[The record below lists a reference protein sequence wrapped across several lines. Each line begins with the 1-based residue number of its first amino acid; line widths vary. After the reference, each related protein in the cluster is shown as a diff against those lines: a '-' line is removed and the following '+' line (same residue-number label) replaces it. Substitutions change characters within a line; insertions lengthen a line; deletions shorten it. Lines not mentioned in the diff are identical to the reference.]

1 VKWYLDT
8 IQRFLAERIFS
19 ALIIRLMKKFPLSLS
34 SALIAGALFL
44 GACGSSKASSPA
56 SDSTP
61 VETTVGAETTVAAPT
76 ETPAPS
82 ESPTVPEGAT
92 TVASEAAATTV
103 AGVAPAAASASQ
115 DAVAA
120 MAAALGITDKKDL
133 DCITSKI
140 DPTAAPAA
148 GGVDPN
154 LIKALITCQP
164 PALVDAAKGSLV
176 IRLPNATPEQIDCVA
191 RASLK
196 VLGESDGDVLSAL
209 TGGATSLPPE
219 LQSKFLETAKPCGLS
234 EDDLKKATA

>member
-1 VKWYLDT
+1 
-8 IQRFLAERIFS
+8 
-19 ALIIRLMKKFPLSLS
+19 MKKFPLALS

-56 SDSTP
+56 ADSTTAQSTAA
-61 VETTVGAETTVAAPT
+61 VETTVAGAST
-76 ETPAPS
+76 ETSAPS

-92 TVASEAAATTV
+92 TVASDAAATTL
-103 AGVAPAAASASQ
+103 ASVAPVAASASQ

>member
-1 VKWYLDT
+1 
-8 IQRFLAERIFS
+8 
-19 ALIIRLMKKFPLSLS
+19 MKKFPLALS
-34 SALIAGALFL
+34 SALFAGALFL

-56 SDSTP
+56 ADSTAAESTAAESTAA
-61 VETTVGAETTVAAPT
+61 VETTVAAAST
-76 ETPAPS
+76 ETSAPS

-92 TVASEAAATTV
+92 TVASDAAATTV
-103 AGVAPAAASASQ
+103 PGVAPAAASASQ

-176 IRLPNATPEQIDCVA
+176 TRLPNATPEQIDCVA

-219 LQSKFLETAKPCGLS
+219 LQSKFLETAKPCGIS